1 MNDFFIK
8 EIMGLLIGNT
18 KDKVVYVR
26 TLMVGKRTTKESA
39 RVEVDDNELVE
50 ALMLASSLKVKI

>member
-1 MNDFFIK
+1 
-8 EIMGLLIGNT
+8 MGLLIGNT